1 MRRRWKGGQWGSWR
15 RGGGDQWRGER
26 GRDGEE
32 GKKGPEE
39 RRFHRWI

>member
-1 MRRRWKGGQWGSWR
+1 MG
-15 RGGGDQWRGER
+15 RGQWRGER